1 MIRLRSRNGSFI
13 SIEKLID
20 KLENPARML
29 DQIGQTLQASIQA
42 RISTTKTSPNGVP
55 FAPWSIKTA
64 LARLKKGNASRGIL
78 YDSGT
83 LLNAVQY
90 QVNGKRVEV
99 GVDSSAPYGV
109 FLQNGTRH
117 MPARPFVGISDQDR
131 EMVRVLL
138 QSYLKTE

>member
-1 MIRLRSRNGSFI
+1 MIRIRARNGSFI
-13 SIEKLID
+13 GIERLID
-20 KLENPARML
+20 KLQDPSKLL
-29 DQIGQTLQASIQA
+29 DQVGQALQSSIQA
-42 RISTTKTSPNGVP
+42 RISTTKTSPNGTP

-99 GVDSSAPYGV
+99 GVDSSAPYGI

-117 MPARPFVGISDQDR
+117 MPARPFVGISEQDR

-138 QSYLKTE
+138 QTHIKVQ